1 MVQNV
6 IILILCLVIAFWSP
20 VLLYAA
26 FKLLPHAYNGLNK
39 AVRSIHRR
47 AFQKI
52 DEWDLYWD
60 QSPEDRKAWS
70 EAMRRF
76 KEKERV

>member
-39 AVRSIHRR
+39 AVRSIHSSTGTNR
-47 AFQKI
+47 QKI
-52 DEWDLYWD
+52 
-60 QSPEDRKAWS
+60 
-70 EAMRRF
+70 
-76 KEKERV
+76 EKLGVRQ